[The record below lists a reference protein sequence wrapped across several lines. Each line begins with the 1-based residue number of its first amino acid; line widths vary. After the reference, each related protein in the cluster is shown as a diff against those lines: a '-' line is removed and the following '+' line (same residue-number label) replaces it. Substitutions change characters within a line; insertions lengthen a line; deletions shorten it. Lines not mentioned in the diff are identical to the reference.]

1 MNDSSAASGAQPA
14 FLRAWDDYAA
24 ACQTLFERFSDPAAG
39 DPAANRGAA
48 VPLAFFGA
56 WQDFA
61 KNLGMPSDPGGAAK
75 PKPEEL
81 FARFLPALGHT
92 REYQEIAQRMLDLG
106 AQFQRR
112 SAEFM
117 QYGVDIGQRAMEALQ
132 KQSANDASVFSST
145 AAYYDAWID
154 NAEQSYAQTAH
165 SEPFAVLLAQLCNIM
180 SAFKVER
187 GKLLEAFAR
196 QLDLPSR
203 AEVDSLH
210 RQVRELRVAARPLKS
225 RTRKQRKSSD
235 K

>member
-1 MNDSSAASGAQPA
+1 VNDSNIAWGAEPA
-14 FLRAWDDYAA
+14 FLKAWDGYAA
-24 ACQTLFERFSDPAAG
+24 ACQTLFERFSDPAA
-39 DPAANRGAA
+39 NRGAA
-48 VPLAFFGA
+48 VPLSFFGA

-61 KNLGMPSDPGGAAK
+61 NKLGMPSDLSGASK
-75 PKPEEL
+75 RKPEEM
-81 FARFLPALGHT
+81 FASFLPALGYT
-92 REYQEIAQRMLDLG
+92 REYQEIAKRMLDLG

-117 QYGVDIGQRAMEALQ
+117 QQGVDIGQRAMEAMQ

-154 NAEQSYAQTAH
+154 NAEQSYAQAAH
-165 SEPFAVLLAQLCNIM
+165 SEPFAMLLAQLCNIM

-187 GKLLEAFAR
+187 GKLLEALAR
-196 QLDLPSR
+196 QLDWPSR

-210 RQVRELRVAARPLKS
+210 RQVRELSIAARPRKS